1 MPQWH
6 ARTGIALLVRC
17 FVLDFRV
24 FSLRF
29 VVIEAMDPI

>member
-6 ARTGIALLVRC
+6 AKTGIGLLMRC
-17 FVLDFRV
+17 FAWCFAV